1 MTKNNHETFDVCS
14 TLVTTIVT
22 QDSYNILQQ
31 YWISINATESS
42 SHNFRRNFITMEPE
56 TCHTDLRVR
65 LSIWDIGG
73 LQRVWDD
80 EWVRNQW
87 MFPASRLQGRLLD
100 SWVMGFHIYW
110 ILLVQAIIFIFRHRA
125 QSKPFYP
132 HFLLS
137 PSPLVIQ
144 VNQELCNLVPRLFLP
159 LFLPVL
165 VLLPDPSSPCLSL
178 CLRLGIH
185 QIPPM
190 PPPTPSPVIWRWRW

>member
-42 SHNFRRNFITMEPE
+42 SHNFRRNFITMKPE

-65 LSIWDIGG
+65 LSIRDIGG

-110 ILLVQAIIFIFRHRA
+110 ILLVQAIIFIFLHRA

-144 VNQELCNLVPRLFLP
+144 VNQELCNLVSLVFSCLSSFLSSSSCP
-159 LFLPVL
+159 IPHLPV
-165 VLLPDPSSPCLSL
+165 SL

>member
-42 SHNFRRNFITMEPE
+42 SHNFRRNFITMKPE

-144 VNQELCNLVPRLFLP
+144 VNQELCNLVSLVFSCLSSFLSSSSCP
-159 LFLPVL
+159 IPHLPV
-165 VLLPDPSSPCLSL
+165 SL

-185 QIPPM
+185 QIPPH
-190 PPPTPSPVIWRWRW
+190 PPHPL

>member
-1 MTKNNHETFDVCS
+1 MQPKAVH
-14 TLVTTIVT
+14 TIN
-22 QDSYNILQQ
+22 YIK
-31 YWISINATESS
+31 
-42 SHNFRRNFITMEPE
+42 MEPE
-56 TCHTDLRVR
+56 TSHTDLRVR

-137 PSPLVIQ
+137 PFPLVIQ
-144 VNQELCNLVPRLFLP
+144 VNQELCNLVSLVFSSLSSFLSSSSCP
-159 LFLPVL
+159 IPHLPVSL
-165 VLLPDPSSPCLSL
+165 SASAWASIRSPPCP
-178 CLRLGIH
+178 H
-185 QIPPM
+185 PPH
-190 PPPTPSPVIWRWRW
+190 PL